1 MKIITF
7 KKKKNEVIKKRVSNG
22 NYMKL
27 QKFFI
32 FAKNNLKK
40 IFER

>member
-7 KKKKNEVIKKRVSNG
+7 KKKKNEVIKKRASNG

-27 QKFFI
+27 QKSFI
-32 FAKNNLKK
+32 FAKKNLKK